1 MTEDTTASPRRGRDL
16 LVGLL
21 RSQPRAL
28 LSAVSLA
35 TFAAAVELLP
45 YWLVYLMAVEATAAE
60 PRTDRLV
67 LLAVFILVATACRL
81 LLFGAANVVSHRLA
95 FRLQK
100 ELRLALVRA
109 LERRPLGALEG
120 RAGDLKKTLVD
131 DVGGLEGL
139 IAHTLPDAVAGLA
152 VPLLAA
158 GLLFAVDWRMA
169 LASLALLPVAFV
181 AQSQAFRGLG
191 PLQAEWHAA
200 EAAANAGLLSYV
212 RGLATL
218 KAYNRV
224 ASSLG
229 DLRRSVHALADLA
242 ERVTRRTAIPYALFF
257 VTLSTNLLVVLPVGL
272 VLHVT
277 GSLATA
283 DLILF
288 VVLGAGLTAPLLRVL
303 HAFGALDQ
311 QLQGAARIAAALD
324 APSLSMPAVPR
335 EPEGADIRFEG
346 VHFGYGADRNV
357 LHDVSFALPAGGV
370 MAIVGPSG
378 AGKSTAIRLIA
389 RYWDVH
395 AGAVSIGGVDV
406 REIAPNRLRDLV
418 AVVFQDPFFFHG
430 TLRENLEIAAPAASA
445 VAIETAIEAV
455 GLADLV
461 ASLPRGLDTPLG
473 DRAARLSGGERQRLA
488 IARALL
494 KDAPV
499 LLLDEA
505 TAFADPESELAVQ
518 QAIARLT
525 IGRTVLIVAHRLATV
540 MEADGIVVLEEGRL
554 QAVGRHGDLLQ
565 RSTVYRR
572 LWDGQ
577 SRSRDWRLRA

>member
-1 MTEDTTASPRRGRDL
+1 MTGATAASSRAGRDL
-16 LVGLL
+16 LVGRL
-21 RSQPRAL
+21 RSQPKSL
-28 LSAVSLA
+28 LLAASLA
-35 TFAAAVELLP
+35 TAAAAVELLP
-45 YWLVYLMAVEATAAE
+45 YWLVYHMAIEVTAAE

-67 LLAVFILVATACRL
+67 LLASLILAATCGRL
-81 LLFGAANVVSHRLA
+81 LLFGAANVVAHRLA

-152 VPLLAA
+152 VPLFAA
-158 GLLFAVDWRMA
+158 GLLLAVDWRMA
-169 LASLALLPVAFV
+169 LASLALLPVAFA

-191 PLQAEWHAA
+191 ALQAEWHAA
-200 EAAANAGLLSYV
+200 ETAANAGLLSYV

-242 ERVTRRTAIPYALFF
+242 DGATRRTAIPYALFF
-257 VTLSTNLLVVLPVGL
+257 VMLSTNLLAVLPVGL
-272 VLHVT
+272 ALHVM
-277 GSLATA
+277 GGLETA
-283 DLILF
+283 DLVLF

-303 HAFGALDQ
+303 HAFGALEQ
-311 QLQGAARIAAALD
+311 QLQGAARIAAVLD
-324 APSLSMPAVPR
+324 ALPLDMPAMPR
-335 EPEGADIRFEG
+335 EPEGTDIRFAG
-346 VHFGYGADRNV
+346 VHFGYGDNNDV
-357 LHDVSFALPAGGV
+357 LHDLSYTVPDGGV
-370 MAIVGPSG
+370 TAIVGSSG
-378 AGKSTAIRLIA
+378 AGKSTVVRLIA
-389 RYWDVH
+389 RYWDVR
-395 AGAVSIGGVDV
+395 AGAVCIGGVDV
-406 REIAPNRLRDLV
+406 REIAPDRLRDLV

-430 TLRENLEIAAPAASA
+430 TIRENMEIAAPDAPSAAMES
-445 VAIETAIEAV
+445 AIEAA
-455 GLADLV
+455 GLAGLI
-461 ASLPRGLDTPLG
+461 AALPQGLDTQIG
-473 DRAARLSGGERQRLA
+473 DRATRLSGGERQRLA

-494 KDAPV
+494 KDAPI

-518 QAIARLT
+518 QAVARLT
-525 IGRTVLIVAHRLATV
+525 AGRTVLIVAHRLATV
-540 MEADGIVVLEEGRL
+540 MEADGIAVLEGGRL
-554 QAVGRHGDLLQ
+554 QAFGRHGDLLR
-565 RSTVYRR
+565 RSAVYRR

>member
-1 MTEDTTASPRRGRDL
+1 MTEAAAASSRTGRDL
-16 LVGLL
+16 FVGCL
-21 RSQPRAL
+21 RSQPKPL
-28 LSAVSLA
+28 LLAAGLA
-35 TFAAAVELLP
+35 TVAAAVELLP
-45 YWLVYLMAVEATAAE
+45 YWLVYRMAVEVTAAE

-67 LLAVFILVATACRL
+67 LLASLIFVASCGRL

-109 LERRPLGALEG
+109 LKRRPLGALEG

-158 GLLFAVDWRMA
+158 GLLLAVDWRMA
-169 LASLALLPVAFV
+169 FVSLALLPVAFA
-181 AQSQAFRGLG
+181 AQVRAFRALG

-242 ERVTRRTAIPYALFF
+242 DSATRRTAIPYALFF
-257 VTLSTNLLVVLPVGL
+257 VMLSTNLLAVLPVGL
-272 VLHVT
+272 VLHVA
-277 GSLATA
+277 GGLATA
-283 DLILF
+283 DLVLF

-303 HAFGALDQ
+303 HAFGALEQ
-311 QLQGAARIAAALD
+311 QLQGAARIAAVLD
-324 APSLSMPAVPR
+324 APTLGMPATPR
-335 EPEGADIRFEG
+335 APEDSEIRFDG
-346 VHFGYGADRNV
+346 VRFGYGDSGDV
-357 LHDVSFALPAGGV
+357 LHDLSFTVPAGGV
-370 MAIVGPSG
+370 TAIVGPSG
-378 AGKSTAIRLIA
+378 AGKSTVIRLIA
-389 RYWDVH
+389 CFWDVR
-395 AGAVSIGGVDV
+395 AGAVRIGGVDV
-406 REIAPNRLRDLV
+406 REIAPDRLRDLV

-430 TLRENLEIAAPAASA
+430 TIRENLEIAAPDAPAAAMES
-445 VAIETAIEAV
+445 AIEAA
-455 GLADLV
+455 GLAGFV
-461 ASLPRGLDTPLG
+461 AALPQGLDTPIG

-494 KDAPV
+494 KDAPI

-505 TAFADPESELAVQ
+505 TAFADPKSEFAVQ
-518 QAIARLT
+518 QAVARLT
-525 IGRTVLIVAHRLATV
+525 AGRTVLIVAHRLATV
-540 MEADGIVVLEEGRL
+540 MEADGIAVLEGGRL
-554 QAVGRHGDLLQ
+554 RAIGRHGDLLR
-565 RSTVYRR
+565 RSAVYRR
-572 LWDGQ
+572 LWEGQ

>member
-1 MTEDTTASPRRGRDL
+1 MTGATAASSRAGRDL
-16 LVGLL
+16 LAGCL
-21 RSQPRAL
+21 RSQPKPLL
-28 LSAVSLA
+28 LSVGLA
-35 TFAAAVELLP
+35 TAAAAVELLP
-45 YWLVYLMAVEATAAE
+45 YWLVYRMAVEVTAAE

-67 LLAVFILVATACRL
+67 LLASLILVATCGRL

-100 ELRLALVRA
+100 DLRLALIRA
-109 LERRPLGALEG
+109 LARRPPGALEG

-158 GLLFAVDWRMA
+158 GLLLAVDWRMA
-169 LASLALLPVAFV
+169 LASLVLLPVAFA

-191 PLQAEWHAA
+191 TLQAEWHAA

-242 ERVTRRTAIPYALFF
+242 DRATRRTAIPYALFF
-257 VTLSTNLLVVLPVGL
+257 VMLSTNLLAVLPVGL
-272 VLHVT
+272 VLHVAS
-277 GSLATA
+277 GLKTA
-283 DLILF
+283 DLVLF

-303 HAFGALDQ
+303 HAFGALGQ
-311 QLQGAARIAAALD
+311 QLQGAARIAAVLD
-324 APSLSMPAVPR
+324 APPLTMPAMPR
-335 EPEGADIRFEG
+335 EPEGTDIRFEG
-346 VHFGYGADRNV
+346 VHFGYGHNGDV
-357 LHDVSFALPAGGV
+357 LHDLSFTVPAGGV
-370 MAIVGPSG
+370 TAIVGPSG
-378 AGKSTAIRLIA
+378 AGKSTVVRLIA
-389 RYWDVH
+389 RYWDVR
-395 AGAVSIGGVDV
+395 AGAVCIGGVDV
-406 REIAPNRLRDLV
+406 REIAPDRLRDLV

-430 TLRENLEIAAPAASA
+430 TIRENLEIAAPDAPAAAMES
-445 VAIETAIEAV
+445 AIEAA
-455 GLADLV
+455 GLAGLI
-461 ASLPRGLDTPLG
+461 AALPEGLDTQIG

-494 KDAPV
+494 KDAPI

-518 QAIARLT
+518 QAVARLT
-525 IGRTVLIVAHRLATV
+525 AGRTVLIVAHRLATV
-540 MEADGIVVLEEGRL
+540 MEADGIAVLEGGRL
-554 QAVGRHGDLLQ
+554 QAFGRHGDLLR

-572 LWDGQ
+572 LWHGQ
-577 SRSRDWRLRA
+577 GRSRDWRLRA